1 MYFFYWKMINLSKKK
16 LNGTHLKV
24 YLPSILKNLDKPMVI
39 LKAIV
44 YNYQINKQIK
54 PTKNKTRFY
63 N

>member
-16 LNGTHLKV
+16 LNGTRLKV
-24 YLPSILKNLDKPMVI
+24 YLPNILKNLDKSMVI

-44 YNYQINKQIK
+44 YNCQINKQIK
-54 PTKNKTRFY
+54 QTKNKTRFY

>member
-1 MYFFYWKMINLSKKK
+1 MINLSKKK